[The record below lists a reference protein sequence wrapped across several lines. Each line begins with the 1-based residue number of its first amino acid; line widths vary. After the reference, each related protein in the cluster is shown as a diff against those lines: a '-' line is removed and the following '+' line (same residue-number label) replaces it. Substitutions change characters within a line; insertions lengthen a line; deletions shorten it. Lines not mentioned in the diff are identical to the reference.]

1 MSFAACH
8 SLLLYCRAGFEKECA
23 TEIIDVATTL
33 GISGFAKAKAD
44 SAYVVFTPHET
55 AAMST
60 LGRHLHYAELIFA
73 RQLIYTSGLVT
84 GLPVAHRTVPL
95 VKVAQAFAMRFGSL
109 QLETADTNDA
119 KETLA
124 FCRQFAPHMQ
134 RALAQAGLLAD
145 EGESK
150 EASTDA
156 PRLHLFFLG
165 SAAAYVGFSNPG
177 NSSPWAMGIP
187 RLKMPREAPSRS
199 ALKLVEA
206 LFVMLSDAE
215 RETRLKPGMR
225 AVDLGAA
232 PGGWSWQL
240 ARNNLLVTA
249 IDNGT
254 LDKALLAGG
263 MVEHLREDG
272 FHYKPKK
279 PVDWLVCDMVESP
292 SRIATLVG
300 EWAASGL
307 CRESIFNLK
316 LPMKKRYEEAQRCRD
331 IVATRLEQ
339 AGVPYTLRMKQL
351 YHDREEIT
359 AYLHCGKS

>member
-1 MSFAACH
+1 MSFTACH

-23 TEIIDVATTL
+23 TEIMAVATEQ
-33 GISGFAKAKAD
+33 GVSGYAKAKPD
-44 SAYVVFTPHET
+44 SAYVVFTPHEE
-55 AAMST
+55 AAIAT
-60 LGRHLHYAELIFA
+60 LAHHLRYAELIFA
-73 RQLIYTSGLVT
+73 RQLIFSSGIVT

-95 VKVAQAFAMRFGSL
+95 LQAAQALALRFGSL
-109 QLETADTNDA
+109 LLETADTNEA

-124 FCRQFAPHMQ
+124 FCRQFTPHMQ
-134 RALAQAGLLAD
+134 RALAQAGLLVN
-145 EGESK
+145 EGSSES
-150 EASTDA
+150 ADA

-199 ALKLVEA
+199 TLKLVEA
-206 LFVMLSDAE
+206 LFEMLNDAE
-215 RETRLKPGMR
+215 RATRLKSGMR

-240 ARNNLLVTA
+240 AKHGLLVTA
-249 IDNGT
+249 IDNGS

-272 FHYKPKK
+272 FHYKPKR
-279 PVDWLVCDMVESP
+279 PVDWLVCDMIESP

-331 IVATRLEQ
+331 IIAARLEQ
-339 AGVPYTLRMKQL
+339 AGMPHTLRMKQL
-351 YHDREEIT
+351 YHDREEVT
-359 AYLHCGKS
+359 AYLHCGRP